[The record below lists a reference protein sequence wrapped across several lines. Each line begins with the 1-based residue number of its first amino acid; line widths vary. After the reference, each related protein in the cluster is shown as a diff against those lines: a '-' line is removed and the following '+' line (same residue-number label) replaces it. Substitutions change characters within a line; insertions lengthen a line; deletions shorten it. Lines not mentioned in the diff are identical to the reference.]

1 MNIGINTDFAGAWEL
16 LMEWIWLLL
25 PIFALGTILF
35 AVALVS
41 LIRKKATG
49 MEKLPWFLL
58 IFLVQTFGPIIYF
71 AVGASKLDE
80 KAAAREN
87 WRQE

>member
-16 LMEWIWLLL
+16 LMEWIWLFL
-25 PIFALGTILF
+25 PIFALGIILLI
-35 AVALVS
+35 VSLIS

-49 MEKLPWFLL
+49 TEKLPWFLL
-58 IFLVQTFGPIIYF
+58 VCLVPTFGPIIYF

-80 KAAAREN
+80 KAATREN